1 MIESLWEG
9 TLAASGEGFVRHDP
23 NTGRASPYQL
33 TLLGLRFP
41 VRLHLVFNAF
51 AGACIA
57 SIGHPWLGAMG
68 FVLASGV
75 DWFQQHRL
83 ARWTLTCHVTDERI
97 GFRQIAGLCGLRACV
112 YLVAPMS
119 MVLAR
124 PGLGEV
130 AYLSAIAS
138 TLIALGLANG
148 SFSRSVMMAFAAPS
162 LLMSAVV
169 AIIVLPIAQ
178 ALGVIGALS
187 VLGFTLALISTH
199 TLRAIGEWHAAYN
212 ANAAMIPELEA
223 ARDQALRD
231 RILAEEARED
241 ARRANAAK
249 SNFLATMSHEIRTP
263 MNGVLGMAQLLRRD
277 GRDPRQT
284 ERLDTLIQS
293 GEYLL
298 SILNDILDFSKIDA
312 GRLEIEPVVEDFH
325 AFMDHIVNFWGARAD
340 ERGVAL
346 TLSLNEA
353 VPRHVWVDALRLRQ
367 VLFNLVGNALKFTE
381 RGSVKIL
388 VAARPNTDDSAWIHV
403 AVHDTGAGIATGAL
417 PKLFDR
423 FSQADDTAERRFGG
437 TGLGLS
443 IAKRLTEL
451 MGGRIWAASE
461 LGVGSVFHIELPLGL
476 ADPGQELIGGE
487 ASVADEVDMPPLRIL
502 VVDDNST
509 NLLVLEQLLAAF
521 GHETTRAQSGTEA
534 LAHLEAQVFDLVLMD
549 IQMPGMTGIEAL
561 QKLRASNARNRLTP
575 VVALTADVVSGGRDH
590 YLGLG
595 FSEHAAKPIQIPDLM
610 RAIEAAIKTEAPE
623 PKISVRQS

>member
-1 MIESLWEG
+1 
-9 TLAASGEGFVRHDP
+9 
-23 NTGRASPYQL
+23 
-33 TLLGLRFP
+33 
-41 VRLHLVFNAF
+41 
-51 AGACIA
+51 
-57 SIGHPWLGAMG
+57 
-68 FVLASGV
+68 
-75 DWFQQHRL
+75 
-83 ARWTLTCHVTDERI
+83 
-97 GFRQIAGLCGLRACV
+97 
-112 YLVAPMS
+112 MS

-130 AYLSAIAS
+130 AYLGAIGS

-162 LLMSAVV
+162 LLLGAVV

-178 ALGVIGALS
+178 TLGVIGALS

-199 TLRAIGEWHAAYN
+199 TLRAIAEWHAAYN

-340 ERGVAL
+340 ESGLAL
-346 TLSLNEA
+346 TLSLDEA
-353 VPRHVWVDALRLRQ
+353 VPRHVWMDALRLRQ
-367 VLFNLVGNALKFTE
+367 VLFNLVGNALKFTD
-381 RGSVKIL
+381 RGSVKVL
-388 VAARPNTDDSAWIHV
+388 VAARPNTDDSTWIHV
-403 AVHDTGAGIATGAL
+403 AVHDTGAGIAASAL
-417 PKLFDR
+417 PSLFDR

-451 MGGRIWAASE
+451 MGGRIWATSE

-487 ASVADEVDMPPLRIL
+487 ESVADEVDLPPLRIL

-521 GHETTRAQSGTEA
+521 GHGTTRAQSGTEA
-534 LAHLEAQVFDLVLMD
+534 LAHLEGQVFDLVLMD

-561 QKLRASNARNRLTP
+561 RKLRASNAANCQTP

-595 FSEHAAKPIQIPDLM
+595 FSEHAAKPFQIPDLM

-623 PKISVRQS
+623 PKISVRLS